1 MVKLSITKNAIIVN
15 FEGYKKFLALKNKL
29 IIPLSC
35 VKSVST
41 APVTWLLFTP
51 KAGTNFPGL
60 IMAGTFFRREG
71 ITFYYVRDLKKCIT
85 LSLQNHRY
93 TKVVIQVEQ
102 KDEIASQIRKAVK
115 EFQS

>member
-1 MVKLSITKNAIIVN
+1 MVKVSITKTAIIVN
-15 FEGYKKFLALKNKL
+15 FEGYKKFLALKNNL
-29 IIPLSC
+29 RIPLSC

-41 APVTWLLFTP
+41 FPAKWLLFTP

-71 ITFYYVRDLKKCIT
+71 ITFYYVKDLKKCIT
-85 LSLQNHRY
+85 LSLKNHRY

-102 KDEIASQIRKAVK
+102 KDELASKIRKAVK
-115 EFQS
+115 EFQI

>member
-1 MVKLSITKNAIIVN
+1 MVKISITKTAIIIN
-15 FEGYKKFLALKNKL
+15 FEGFKKFLALKNNL
-29 IIPLSC
+29 RIPLSC

-41 APVTWLLFTP
+41 IPAKWLIFTP

-71 ITFYYVRDLKKCIT
+71 ITFYYVKDLKKCIT

-93 TKVVIQVEQ
+93 SKIVIQVEQ
-102 KDEIASQIRKAVK
+102 KDDLALKIKSAVK

>member
-1 MVKLSITKNAIIVN
+1 MVKISITKTAIIIN
-15 FEGYKKFLALKNKL
+15 FEGFKKFLALKNNFR
-29 IIPLSC
+29 IPLSC

-41 APVTWLLFTP
+41 VPVKWLIFTP

-71 ITFYYVRDLKKCIT
+71 ITFYYVKDLKKCIT

-93 TKVVIQVEQ
+93 SKIVIQVEQ
-102 KDEIASQIRKAVK
+102 KDDLALKIRSAVK